1 MPTIAPGIL
10 VEFTAASTIESS
22 WSVMVESM
30 ILSDVSV
37 DLSVLQLIT
46 APTTMALHR
55 PTSRMRL
62 APVFMSRTRPS
73 EGTHTSTL
81 VRQTQSPG
89 TSSTGTGDYGTL
101 A

>member
-1 MPTIAPGIL
+1 MPTIAPGIP

-22 WSVMVESM
+22 WSVIVESM

-46 APTTMALHR
+46 APTMALHR

-62 APVFMSRTRPS
+62 APVFMSRTLPAR
-73 EGTHTSTL
+73 G
-81 VRQTQSPG
+81 QSHIDPG
-89 TSSTGTGDYGTL
+89 YGRRSPQVPPQPVPGDYGTL
-101 A
+101 